1 MQTLL
6 GAAAAAPQPA
16 QATPYTDGGGGSSFW
31 PSALPQQPVPAM
43 PGFFQLPSAPASGGG
58 GLDPGILSQVLS
70 MLGQQQQPAGAT
82 KPNWL
87 LWIGGGGAALLLFY
101 LLFRRRGRGGPLVA

>member
-1 MQTLL
+1 
-6 GAAAAAPQPA
+6 
-16 QATPYTDGGGGSSFW
+16 
-31 PSALPQQPVPAM
+31 
-43 PGFFQLPSAPASGGG
+43 
-58 GLDPGILSQVLS
+58 